1 MQDRHASGPNG
12 WHDNGPNWDR
22 RAPKRSSA
30 SRSSAVLDRAVGL
43 ERSQAACGR
52 SSGDRATFLS
62 AGLARDAA
70 GCALGEVRKLL
81 AHVLAG
87 DADGAHRLGE
97 GGAELTAARDCRA
110 LQAAILTSFMASMPR
125 QWRGIDAR
133 RTTAAGFRLFG
144 GRMLAPR
151 APRARAW
158 EAGPSATAAPTT
170 AMSARWPWIFS
181 LEVRVVLKAIALTP
195 QYPPDGQ
202 GSFAGYGKVS
212 QTNVTETR
220 RPINPYIAPKGS
232 GHFQIMTL
240 TRSTRPGQSGER
252 RLYPVRSEANTLALC
267 NAMEIAA
274 PPASPDRPAG
284 ALPKDFLGRRN
295 IL

>member
-1 MQDRHASGPNG
+1 MQDRPASGPNG

-52 SSGDRATFLS
+52 SSGDRAIFLS

-125 QWRGIDAR
+125 QWRRQSIAR
-133 RTTAAGFRLFG
+133 RNLTAAVFLERLVFR
-144 GRMLAPR
+144 RTH
-151 APRARAW
+151 ART
-158 EAGPSATAAPTT
+158 AG
-170 AMSARWPWIFS
+170 
-181 LEVRVVLKAIALTP
+181 
-195 QYPPDGQ
+195 
-202 GSFAGYGKVS
+202 
-212 QTNVTETR
+212 
-220 RPINPYIAPKGS
+220 
-232 GHFQIMTL
+232 
-240 TRSTRPGQSGER
+240 TRSKGLGSRPKCYSRANDGDEFAVAMDNLLGSASCLESNRSDAAIPAG
-252 RLYPVRSEANTLALC
+252 RSEALSRD
-267 NAMEIAA
+267 MERLVK
-274 PPASPDRPAG
+274 PT
-284 ALPKDFLGRRN
+284 
-295 IL
+295 

>member
-1 MQDRHASGPNG
+1 MKLSGRAQKSACPAGVRFGACVFLRVACPTSNYQAIEVSRQNGAATASSAATPACRLRMRSRLMQDRRASGPNG

-110 LQAAILTSFMASMPR
+110 PQAAILTSFMASMPR
-125 QWRGIDAR
+125 QWLRRTHARTAGTQSKGLGSRPKCYGRANDGDECAVAMDILLGSASCLESNRSDAAIPAGRSRLFRGI
-133 RTTAAGFRLFG
+133 
-144 GRMLAPR
+144 
-151 APRARAW
+151 W
-158 EAGPSATAAPTT
+158 
-170 AMSARWPWIFS
+170 
-181 LEVRVVLKAIALTP
+181 
-195 QYPPDGQ
+195 
-202 GSFAGYGKVS
+202 
-212 QTNVTETR
+212 
-220 RPINPYIAPKGS
+220 KG
-232 GHFQIMTL
+232 
-240 TRSTRPGQSGER
+240 
-252 RLYPVRSEANTLALC
+252 
-267 NAMEIAA
+267 
-274 PPASPDRPAG
+274 
-284 ALPKDFLGRRN
+284 
-295 IL
+295 